1 MKKEDEIVIDELD
14 DEVDDLDELEDD
26 YEEEDDL
33 TPAKPKKREKKK
45 KSWLG
50 RAVDFGKSTCKKIA
64 PAAKEFAKGVAH
76 GTGVVATLGVAA
88 LAVVKLAGS
97 ASGGTRTDAD
107 DQGYLSGPEAVE
119 MDVNPINS
127 NQSTD
132 QTAEVEDAEIISE
145 TEMAE

>member
-1 MKKEDEIVIDELD
+1 MKKEDEIVIDELE
-14 DEVDDLDELEDD
+14 DEVDDLDELEDEVD
-26 YEEEDDL
+26 EDDL
-33 TPAKPKKREKKK
+33 TPAKPKKKGKK

-107 DQGYLSGPEAVE
+107 DQGYLSGPEAVKME
-119 MDVNPINS
+119 ADPINS
-127 NQSTD
+127 NPSTD
-132 QTAEVEDAEIISE
+132 QTDEIEDAEIISE

>member
-1 MKKEDEIVIDELD
+1 MKKEDEVIVDELE
-14 DEVDDLDELEDD
+14 DEVDDLEELDDEF
-26 YEEEDDL
+26 EEEDDM
-33 TPAKPKKREKKK
+33 TPKPKKKGKKK
-45 KSWLG
+45 KSWIG

-88 LAVVKLAGS
+88 LAVVKLAG

-119 MDVNPINS
+119 MAQTDPIS
-127 NQSTD
+127 NQSAD
-132 QTAEVEDAEIISE
+132 QTDEIEDAEIISE
-145 TEMAE
+145 TETE